1 MRVTASSAASLLTTV
16 LSSLLLAGSAAAAQ
30 PDLTSSAAFDRS
42 CTAVKR
48 SLRMSVQEQQAFVI
62 CKDVAL
68 VQRVWTFVEQG
79 SRRMDENKPS
89 NTEIALAV
97 RAELTHARDQLR
109 QSRQML
115 EKIRIRSAAD
125 SVLLVPATWARD
137 LNGDGTISTAERN
150 FFAIPARRDGQLRV
164 QPPSDNERYY
174 EDEYNR
180 KAAIRTDQSDIEW
193 SLSYH
198 YFAEA
203 LLEMALSYQ
212 YRESEG
218 SSSRAIFLAHPEGM
232 QRAHRLLVQ
241 GLRTSEKMRRSVLA
255 ERDDDLEW
263 LANPRQQNT
272 AFPVPLDDDDF
283 RVWGELMGH
292 LMPLAEGRT
301 LLPLGE
307 KMTGVMATMAR
318 VCPEGQGFSVSE
330 LFRNAP
336 RYPLEATSRDVWR
349 GYCRKIDATHP
360 ASGLNAFIQSYADKP
375 EQTDSAAMRYLRRL
389 LWVN

>member
-1 MRVTASSAASLLTTV
+1 MRVVASLAVPLLSTL
-16 LSSLLLAGSAAAAQ
+16 LSSCLLAGHAAAAQ
-30 PDLTSSAAFDRS
+30 PDLTSSAAFDKT
-42 CTAVKR
+42 CKDVKR

-68 VQRVWTFVEQG
+68 VQHVWTFVEQG
-79 SRRMDENKPS
+79 SRRMGENKPS

-115 EKIRIRSAAD
+115 EKIRIRSSAD
-125 SVLLVPATWARD
+125 GLLLVPATWMRD
-137 LNGDGTISTAERN
+137 LNGDGSISTAERN
-150 FFAIPARRDGQLRV
+150 FFAIPARRDGQLKV
-164 QPPSDNERYY
+164 QAPSDDESYY
-174 EDEYNR
+174 ADEYNR
-180 KAAIRTDQSDIEW
+180 KAAIRTDQSDIAW

-203 LLEMALSYQ
+203 LMEMALSYQ

-218 SSSRAIFLAHPEGM
+218 TSSRAIFLAHPEGM
-232 QRAHRLLVQ
+232 QRAHRLLIQ
-241 GLRTSEKMRRSVLA
+241 GIRTSEKMRRSVLA

-263 LANPRQQNT
+263 LANPRQVNT
-272 AFPVPLDDDDF
+272 VFPVPMDSDDF

-292 LMPLAEGRT
+292 LIPLVEGRT

-307 KMTGVMATMAR
+307 KMSGAMAAMAR
-318 VCPEGQGFSVSE
+318 VCPEGQGFSVSA

-336 RYPLEATSRDVWR
+336 KYPLEATNRQAWQA
-349 GYCRKIDATHP
+349 YCRKIDAAHP

-375 EQTDSAAMRYLRRL
+375 DQTDSAAMRYLRRL

>member
-1 MRVTASSAASLLTTV
+1 MRVTASLTATLLSTL
-16 LSSLLLAGSAAAAQ
+16 LSSLLLAGHASAAQ
-30 PDLTSSAAFDRS
+30 PDLTSSAAFDKT
-42 CTAVKR
+42 CTDVKR

-68 VQRVWTFVEQG
+68 VQHVWTFVEQG
-79 SRRMDENKPS
+79 SRRMGENKPS

-115 EKIRIRSAAD
+115 EKIRIRSSAD
-125 SVLLVPATWARD
+125 GVLLVPATWARD

-150 FFAIPARRDGQLRV
+150 FFAIPARRDGQLTV
-164 QPPSDNERYY
+164 QAPSDDDSYY

-180 KAAIRTDQSDIEW
+180 KAAIRTDQSDIAW

-203 LLEMALSYQ
+203 LMEVALSYQ
-212 YRESEG
+212 YRDGVESRR
-218 SSSRAIFLAHPEGM
+218 SIFLAHPENM
-232 QRAHRLLVQ
+232 QRAHRLLVD
-241 GLRTSEKMRRSVLA
+241 GIKTSEKMRRSVLA

-283 RVWGELMGH
+283 RVWGELMRH
-292 LMPLAEGRT
+292 LIPLAEGKT
-301 LLPLGE
+301 VLPLGE
-307 KMTGVMATMAR
+307 KMSGLMASMAR

-336 RYPLEATSRDVWR
+336 KYPLASTSREQWK
-349 GYCRKIDATHP
+349 GYCRKIDAAHP